1 MRISSVEAAVL
12 QWPAASR
19 DYWVSLSPIGPVTE
33 LLVRVRTDSGL
44 VGIGEG
50 HGSGL
55 VVSTPAGKRASGAAL
70 AVRDLMAP
78 LLKGE
83 DPLDS
88 ERLWEKMFGLT
99 YKRGWRQAG
108 HTREAI
114 LTALASVDMALW
126 DIKGKAAG
134 MPVWKL
140 LGGYRKQVPAYVTG
154 GYYREG
160 KTIQELQEECQRFVS
175 WGFKGIKIKV
185 AGAPLEEDVKRVE
198 AVRQAIGPNVDLMLD
213 ANEGYDVPTAIRAAR
228 AYEPFGIRWYEEPV
242 HWYDNVEGLRRVAES
257 TRIPIASGETD
268 RLTRWQCRDMALRG
282 GITLM
287 QYDCTRAG
295 GPTEWLRV

>member
-19 DYWVSLSPIGPVTE
+19 DYWVSISPIGLVTE

-55 VVSTPAGKRASGAAL
+55 AVSTPAGKRASGAAL

-88 ERLWEKMFGLT
+88 ERLWEKMFSLT

-108 HTREAI
+108 HT
-114 LTALASVDMALW
+114 
-126 DIKGKAAG
+126 G
-134 MPVWKL
+134 
-140 LGGYRKQVPAYVTG
+140 
-154 GYYREG
+154 
-160 KTIQELQEECQRFVS
+160 EE
-175 WGFKGIKIKV
+175 
-185 AGAPLEEDVKRVE
+185 
-198 AVRQAIGPNVDLMLD
+198 RQ
-213 ANEGYDVPTAIRAAR
+213 
-228 AYEPFGIRWYEEPV
+228 
-242 HWYDNVEGLRRVAES
+242 
-257 TRIPIASGETD
+257 
-268 RLTRWQCRDMALRG
+268 
-282 GITLM
+282 
-287 QYDCTRAG
+287 
-295 GPTEWLRV
+295 